1 MTTVNYILVRK
12 CIENDISS
20 DVIFL
25 HFNWSGE
32 LLFAA
37 IFWWCVDETHL
48 GLQPD
53 IYQFL
58 SVNIPHTR
66 ISVSRETT
74 NKR

>member
-1 MTTVNYILVRK
+1 MQNGSKTGIESVLKMITVNYILVRK

-25 HFNWSGE
+25 HFDWSGE

-48 GLQPD
+48 GLQPS
-53 IYQFL
+53 F
-58 SVNIPHTR
+58 S
-66 ISVSRETT
+66 
-74 NKR
+74 